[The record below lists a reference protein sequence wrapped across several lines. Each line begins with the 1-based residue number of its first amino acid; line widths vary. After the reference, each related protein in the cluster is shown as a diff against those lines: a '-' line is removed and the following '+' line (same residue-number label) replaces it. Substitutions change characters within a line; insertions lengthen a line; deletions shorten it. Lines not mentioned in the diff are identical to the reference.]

1 MPKIKNLKA
10 KCLNPDTPDD
20 YVNHLVSYDEL
31 IDKNWEHKT
40 THIFATDPQHA
51 IEILQARYY

>member
-1 MPKIKNLKA
+1 MDIKNLRA
-10 KCLNPDTPDD
+10 KCLEPNSSDD

-31 IDKNWEHKT
+31 IDNSWQHKT

-51 IEILQARYY
+51 IEILLARYY